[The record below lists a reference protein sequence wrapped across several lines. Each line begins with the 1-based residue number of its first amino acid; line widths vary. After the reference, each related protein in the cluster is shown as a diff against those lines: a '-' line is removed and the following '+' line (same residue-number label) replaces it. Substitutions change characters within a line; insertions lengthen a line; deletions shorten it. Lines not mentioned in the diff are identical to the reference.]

1 MKRQGHSVTRKKTKI
16 DAPAA
21 PAGQN
26 FRGRRL
32 KSCQDI
38 GRIRESAALLRETLG
53 MLRRHVGPGVT
64 TRQLNDIAAD
74 HLAACGARPSF
85 FGYMDYPAAM
95 CISINDEVIHGIPG
109 KRRLR
114 DGDLVGLDLGVE
126 IDGYFADA
134 ALTVPVGRISVEL
147 QRLLDTTRECLRLGI
162 AQAVA
167 GNRVRDVSRAIY
179 HHARNADYGVVRQF
193 CGHGLGFAVH
203 EDPQVPNYPGSG
215 ENPRLKPGMV
225 LAVEPMLNA
234 GTGEISVLADGWT
247 VVTGDGLPSA
257 HFEHTIAIFKDRTEV
272 LTA

>member
-1 MKRQGHSVTRKKTKI
+1 MSRRGRSVAGKRTQT
-16 DAPAA
+16 D
-21 PAGQN
+21 GQS
-26 FRGRRL
+26 FRGRSL
-32 KSCQDI
+32 KSGQDI
-38 GRIRESAALLRETLG
+38 GRIREAAALLRETLG
-53 MLRRHVGPGVT
+53 MLRGHVGPGVS
-64 TRQLNDIAAD
+64 TRQLNDLAAD
-74 HLAACGARPSF
+74 HLAARGARPSF

-114 DGDLVGLDLGVE
+114 DGDIVGLDLGVE

-147 QRLLDTTRECLRLGI
+147 QRLLETTRECLRLGI

-167 GNRVRDVSRAIY
+167 GNRVGDVSRAIY
-179 HHARNADYGVVRQF
+179 HHARNAGYGVVRQF

-203 EDPQVPNYPGSG
+203 EEPQVPNYPGSG

-257 HFEHTIAIFKDRTEV
+257 HFEHTIAILKDRTEV